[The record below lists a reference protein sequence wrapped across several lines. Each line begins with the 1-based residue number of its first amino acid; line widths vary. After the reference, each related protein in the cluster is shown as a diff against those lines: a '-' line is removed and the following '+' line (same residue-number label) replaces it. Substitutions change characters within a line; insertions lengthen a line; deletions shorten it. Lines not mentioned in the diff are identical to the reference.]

1 LNSTFRSPALDDMLG
16 ILRNRRQTYKC
27 ALARFV
33 FSLETGIPK
42 LCYGRLDFL
51 GTGDHPLNDLR
62 LEYENLMLIQTTL
75 SLEDASRLAS
85 ELAREKRLQLGD
97 VAIQL
102 KGNFNHI
109 AVGRYVPSRQRYA
122 QIRPEW
128 PSVLFE
134 FRLDGDS
141 VGNPPHE
148 PQVKLN
154 LPFYP
159 SGNEATA
166 EFCQLESADYPQT
179 QILFILPDFRAR
191 IRAMK
196 LLEGRLGV
204 SVEAREENLENL
216 RAKFYVESDGKRF
229 RSDDLALENGASEF
243 SYDGDLKLAIVHI
256 LSAVHGDDIDNR
268 SFSPYGDQ
276 ARWSEGVLIE
286 TSELRVKELIRAGE
300 GPRVEFKSSL
310 PPDEHRFLDS
320 VIAFANTNGGTVL
333 IGVGDNG
340 EVLGIKE
347 KTEDIHMTITNWVSE
362 KCDPPPQISLGE
374 VELDGKRVI
383 VLDISQGADK
393 PYQDIDKGFFVRR
406 GASNRQA
413 KRSEIDAM
421 FRDHQVSRYA

>member
-1 LNSTFRSPALDDMLG
+1 MLG
-16 ILRNRRQTYKC
+16 ILQDRRLTYKC

-51 GTGDHPLNDLR
+51 GTGERLLSDLR
-62 LEYENLMLIQTTL
+62 LEYEKLMLIQTTL
-75 SLEDASRLAS
+75 SLEDASTLAS
-85 ELAREKRLQLGD
+85 ELAQEKRLELSD

-102 KGNFNHI
+102 KGNFNRV
-109 AVGRYVPSRQRYA
+109 AVGRYVPSRQSLA

-134 FRLDGDS
+134 FRPDGDS
-141 VGNPPHE
+141 VGNPPHD

-159 SGNEATA
+159 SGNEAIT
-166 EFCQLESADYPQT
+166 EFCQLEGAGYPQT

-196 LLEGRLGV
+196 LMERRVGV
-204 SVEAREENLENL
+204 SVEAREESLKNL
-216 RAKFYVESDGKRF
+216 RAKFYVEGDGRRF
-229 RSDDLALENGASEF
+229 RSDDLALDDGSAEF
-243 SYDGDLKLAIVHI
+243 RYDGDLRLVMVHI
-256 LSAVHGDDIDNR
+256 LSAAHGDDIDSR

-276 ARWSEGVLIE
+276 ARWSEGVLVE
-286 TSELRVKELIRAGE
+286 TSELRVKELVRAGE
-300 GPRVEFKSSL
+300 GSRVEFKASL
-310 PPDEHRFLDS
+310 PEDEHRFLDS

-333 IGVGDNG
+333 LGVDDNG
-340 EVLGIKE
+340 EVSGIKE
-347 KTEDIHMTITNWVSE
+347 KTEKTGMTIMNWISE
-362 KCDPPPQISLGE
+362 KCDPPPQVSLAE

-383 VLDISQGADK
+383 ILDVPQGANK

-413 KRSEIDAM
+413 KRAEIAAM
-421 FRDHQVSRYA
+421 FSEHQVSRYS